1 MAAVETTRTHFNRYC
16 LESDDPAMRREMEK
30 LSEHASLYDES
41 NANGN
46 VIIIEAYSPHWN
58 GFGNNMSRYLTLFM
72 VALRFVSFAT
82 YFDFGACGWEE
93 YGRSA
98 ENDGVEGKAFKR
110 RGNPVHMQSACQFDP
125 GMYFRSRFRLALD
138 AKTGERKSRTVRV
151 SENDEKRNDFMA
163 TTTTS
168 ALMREIVN
176 CTTMRI

>member
-1 MAAVETTRTHFNRYC
+1 
-16 LESDDPAMRREMEK
+16 MRREMEM

-58 GFGNNMSRYLTLFM
+58 GFGNNMSRYLSLFM

-125 GMYFRSRFRLALD
+125 GMYFKGADFDWHWTPKRAKENPERLGLA
-138 AKTGERKSRTVRV
+138 RTT
-151 SENDEKRNDFMA
+151 RNV
-163 TTTTS
+163 TI
-168 ALMREIVN
+168 L
-176 CTTMRI
+176 